1 MFRDGARIF
10 VKGGDGGHGVT
21 SFRREKYVAQGG
33 PDGGDGGKGGDVIF
47 EVEPGLR
54 TLVDFRWQTRYVA
67 QKGEHGQGATRH
79 GRRGEDLIIKV
90 PPGTSIKD
98 EDTGDYLADLIHPGD
113 RAVVVR
119 GGEGGRGNARFKT
132 ATRQSPRFSEKGE
145 PGEERT
151 LLLELRVVTDVGLVG
166 YPNAGKSTLLG
177 RISAARPKVA
187 PYPFTTLTPN
197 LGVVSVGPGQSFV
210 AADIPGLIEGA
221 HEGVGLG
228 HEFLR
233 HVERAR
239 VLIHVVDASGLEGR
253 DPVDDWR
260 TINDELRLYR
270 PELAKRPQLVAANKI
285 DLQEARDNLERLI
298 AAVEA
303 EGGRVFPVSAAVGDG
318 VDELL
323 YATWRLLQEAPA
335 PEGVPVNEAALEVGL
350 RPRAPLSAY
359 EIRRENEWFVVEGEG
374 LRRLFSR
381 LDLNNDEAIL
391 FLQKVFK
398 DIKLNDALRA
408 RGVETGDLVRVAG
421 FEFEFEDD

>member
-298 AAVEA
+298 VAVEA

>member
-10 VKGGDGGHGVT
+10 VKGGDGGNGAT

-33 PDGGDGGKGGDVIF
+33 PDGGDGGKGGDIIVQ
-47 EVEPGLR
+47 VEPGLR

-67 QKGEHGQGATRH
+67 QNGEHGQGATRH

-98 EDTGDYLADLIHPGD
+98 EQTGDYLADLVHPGD
-113 RAVVVR
+113 SAVVVR
-119 GGEGGRGNARFKT
+119 GGQGGRGNARFKT
-132 ATRQSPRFSEKGE
+132 STRQSPRFSEKGE

-187 PYPFTTLTPN
+187 AYPFTTLSPN

-221 HEGVGLG
+221 HAGVGLG

-260 TINDELRLYR
+260 AINEELRLYR
-270 PELAKRPQLVAANKI
+270 PELAKRPQIVAANKM
-285 DLQEARDNLERLI
+285 DLQEARDNWERLSS
-298 AAVEA
+298 AVKEA
-303 EGGRVFPVSAAVGDG
+303 GGTVYPISAAAGEG
-318 VDELL
+318 VDDLV
-323 YATWRLLQEAPA
+323 YAAWQALQEAPA
-335 PEGVPVNEAALEVGL
+335 PEGVPVNEEALVVGL
-350 RPRAPLSAY
+350 RPRAPLSEY

-374 LRRLFSR
+374 LRRLFAR

-408 RGVETGDLVRVAG
+408 RGVEAGDLVKVAG

>member
-10 VKGGDGGHGVT
+10 VKGGDGGDGVT